1 MGMAFTNNHY
11 RQKTII
17 VVLLV
22 CYSCIAWPISSR
34 AGDKAGKPSWQPTAE
49 QRTFIDEVT
58 RLPPEQQVS
67 RVTRKLVEVNL
78 GFNGKTSHKIHG
90 GRVLEFGF
98 NSDHVSKLWPIRGL
112 PDLTV
117 LRCAGSFRQK
127 GILNDLSPLAGMN
140 LVHLNCLDTKV
151 SDLSPLRG
159 MSIVHLDISRTN
171 VVDLTPLEGMPLVHL
186 DCFNTSVTNLSSL
199 RGMPLKWLN
208 CFGTR
213 VTDLKPLTGMP
224 LRKLDASRT
233 KIEDLT
239 PLRGM
244 PLTSMQCTHTSVA
257 DLSPLK
263 GMRLE
268 LLRCQGTKVSD
279 ISLISEMPLATLTI
293 EETLATENVSLLRSL
308 STLRTV
314 NDQQAKVYLDK
325 LQPTSPPSSL
335 PTTVVTVQ
343 DKPKSTEL
351 DSARQEFKDRADAAM
366 MSMYELFD
374 KKKEAAVKGG
384 DTQTVKILDN
394 QRERFTRDRIL
405 PTVVPTDKFEKDIL
419 VAVRS
424 IQKEY
429 QKAITNSGRNGG
441 SASQSAALRA
451 EVDQLIAPFFFD
463 GRRGFNYK
471 TGGFIIQPNSDW
483 RELKKNGWYD
493 VFREVKRTKD
503 YIEIRSKTRDVSLRL
518 YNGRSSLKEGR
529 YPWRHFKSGVWVQ

>member
-1 MGMAFTNNHY
+1 MVFINNLY
-11 RQKTII
+11 RQKTVI

-22 CYSCIAWPISSR
+22 YYSCIAWPITSC
-34 AGDKAGKPSWQPTAE
+34 AGDQAGKPSWQPTAE
-49 QRTFIDEVT
+49 QRTFIDEVI

-78 GFNGKTSHKIHG
+78 GFNGKTSYKING

-98 NSDHVSKLWPIRGL
+98 NSDHVSKIWPIRGL

-151 SDLSPLRG
+151 ADLAPLRG
-159 MSIVHLDISRTN
+159 MSIVHLDVSRTN
-171 VVDLTPLEGMPLVHL
+171 VADLSPLEGMPLEHL
-186 DCFNTSVTNLSSL
+186 DCFNTLVSNLSSL

-233 KIEDLT
+233 KIKDLS

-244 PLTSMQCTHTSVA
+244 PLTSVQCTHTAVA

-279 ISLISEMPLATLTI
+279 ISFISEMPIATLTI
-293 EETLATENVSLLRSL
+293 EETLANENVSLLRSL
-308 STLRTV
+308 STLRLV
-314 NDQQAKVYLDK
+314 NNQQAKSYLDK
-325 LQPTSPPSSL
+325 LQPKSPPSPPSAM
-335 PTTVVTVQ
+335 VVDEQ

-351 DSARQEFKDRADAAM
+351 DSAKQEFKDRADSAM
-366 MSMYELFD
+366 KTIYALFD

-384 DTQTVKILDN
+384 DTHTVRILDN

-405 PTVVPTDKFEKDIL
+405 PTVVPTDRFEKDIL
-419 VAVRS
+419 GAVHS
-424 IQKEY
+424 IQREY
-429 QKAITNSGRNGG
+429 QKAITNNGRNGG
-441 SASQSAALRA
+441 TANQSAALKA
-451 EVDQLIAPFFFD
+451 EVDQLIAPFLFD
-463 GRRGFNYK
+463 GRRVFSYK
-471 TGGFIIQPNSDW
+471 TGGFIIQPNGEW
-483 RELKKNGWYD
+483 RELKKKGWYD
-493 VFREVKRTKD
+493 TFREVKRKKD
-503 YIEIRSKTRDVSLRL
+503 YIEIRSKTRDVSIRF
-518 YNGRSSLKEGR
+518 YNGRSSLKEGP
-529 YPWRHFKSGVWVQ
+529 YPWRHFKSGIWVQ

>member
-1 MGMAFTNNHY
+1 MAFTNNLY

-17 VVLLV
+17 AVLLIY
-22 CYSCIAWPISSR
+22 YSCIAWPISSR
-34 AGDKAGKPSWQPTAE
+34 AGDKAGKTSWQPTAE

-78 GFNGKTSHKIHG
+78 GFNGKTSHKING

-151 SDLSPLRG
+151 ADLTPLRG
-159 MSIVHLDISRTN
+159 MSIVHLDVSRTN
-171 VVDLTPLEGMPLVHL
+171 VADLSPLEGMPLEHL
-186 DCFNTSVTNLSSL
+186 DCFNTLVSNLSSL

-224 LRKLDASRT
+224 LWKLDASRT
-233 KIEDLT
+233 KIEDLS
-239 PLRGM
+239 PLRGI
-244 PLTSMQCTHTSVA
+244 PLTSVQCTHTSVA

-293 EETLATENVSLLRSL
+293 EETLATENISLLRSL

-314 NDQQAKVYLDK
+314 NDQQAKAYLDK
-325 LQPTSPPSSL
+325 LQTTSPPSSP

-351 DSARQEFKDRADAAM
+351 DSATQEFKDRADAAM
-366 MSMYELFD
+366 KSMYALFD

-384 DTQTVKILDN
+384 DTHMVKILDN
-394 QRERFTRDRIL
+394 QRERFSRDHIL
-405 PTVVPTDKFEKDIL
+405 PTVVRTDKFEKDIL
-419 VAVRS
+419 GAVRS

-441 SASQSAALRA
+441 SASQSAALKT
-451 EVDQLIAPFFFD
+451 EVDQLIAPFLFD
-463 GRRGFNYK
+463 GRRVFSYK
-471 TGGFIIQPNSDW
+471 TGGFIIQPNNEW
-483 RELKKNGWYD
+483 REFIKQGWYD
-493 VFREVKRTKD
+493 RFREVKRTID
-503 YIEIRSKTRDVSLRL
+503 YIEIRSKSSDVSIRL
-518 YNGRSSLKEGR
+518 YNGRTSRKEGR